1 MVDFKKLR
9 AARAQQSVTD
19 PVEIFRRLPKPPGIN
34 DLYTSQSD
42 VLRAWH
48 ERRDERDVVIKLQTG
63 GGKTLV
69 GLLIAQSTM
78 AETRGPVIYACPT
91 TQLVDQT
98 VEKAAAY
105 GIPAVAYETQRRGAF
120 PDAFLNGTSVLVC
133 VYPALFN
140 GLSRFGVRGGTKEI
154 VRAAG
159 IVLDDAHVAF
169 AAVRDAF
176 TLRVARVADPVG
188 YATLAGMF
196 RKDFEDIGR
205 VGTFDDVVDER
216 GGGAVV
222 ASDFA
227 IMEAPYWAW
236 QARLGQVRALL
247 REAGADDRHK
257 FAWPLLRDALDTC
270 HCLIGHDAVA
280 ITPLLP
286 PVDMIPTFAECG
298 RRVFMSATIGD
309 DSAIVRAFDAGERAV
324 ATPITSTSLAG
335 VSERM
340 ILAPELTGMPQ
351 RDMREMLGR
360 LAATVVERERAGA
373 VILTPSTA
381 AARAWEDV
389 ATFPDASSKV
399 AASVRALQDGAAL
412 GPFVFANRYDGID
425 LPGSACRVLIL
436 WGLPRGESE
445 YDLYRSTVFADSTAL
460 NGELAQ
466 RIEQGMGRG
475 ARGGSDYCVVIV
487 AGKDLTG
494 RLGRT
499 SNQKLLTSSTRAQI
513 EMGLEISKAVADENS
528 FLDTFML
535 CLRRDR
541 EWIEYHAETLANLAT
556 SDPVDKGQL
565 ALASVERAAA
575 RLLRGGRHEE
585 AIARLTD
592 YWVRTPDLDRRSK
605 GWLQQSAARA
615 AFLWGRPDLAQDLQ
629 RQAFANNDNL
639 LRPKAEIPYE
649 PLAAPGPQ
657 AAAIAGLVAGYK
669 VPRGYMAAF
678 DEVVAH
684 LVPSASSNQFE
695 QALADLG
702 AMLGFRVDRPD
713 DRVRRGPDV
722 LWLLDNATG
731 LLLEA
736 KSLKK
741 PGNPLTKEEHGQLL
755 NAEEWFRAQYPGYA
769 PIRAVVHPND
779 TATPSVPIGASRVL
793 TLARLQELVADAR
806 ALLDALCAMA
816 VPHDA
821 LVARCERLLDGS
833 TLQPQVLADHY
844 FVPFIPNP

>member
-1 MVDFKKLR
+1 M
-9 AARAQQSVTD
+9 
-19 PVEIFRRLPKPPGIN
+19 
-34 DLYTSQSD
+34 
-42 VLRAWH
+42 
-48 ERRDERDVVIKLQTG
+48 
-63 GGKTLV
+63 
-69 GLLIAQSTM
+69 
-78 AETRGPVIYACPT
+78 
-91 TQLVDQT
+91 
-98 VEKAAAY
+98 
-105 GIPAVAYETQRRGAF
+105 
-120 PDAFLNGTSVLVC
+120 
-133 VYPALFN
+133 
-140 GLSRFGVRGGTKEI
+140 
-154 VRAAG
+154 
-159 IVLDDAHVAF
+159 
-169 AAVRDAF
+169 
-176 TLRVARVADPVG
+176 
-188 YATLAGMF
+188 
-196 RKDFEDIGR
+196 
-205 VGTFDDVVDER
+205 
-216 GGGAVV
+216 
-222 ASDFA
+222 
-227 IMEAPYWAW
+227 
-236 QARLGQVRALL
+236 
-247 REAGADDRHK
+247 
-257 FAWPLLRDALDTC
+257 
-270 HCLIGHDAVA
+270 
-280 ITPLLP
+280 
-286 PVDMIPTFAECG
+286 
-298 RRVFMSATIGD
+298 
-309 DSAIVRAFDAGERAV
+309 
-324 ATPITSTSLAG
+324 
-335 VSERM
+335 
-340 ILAPELTGMPQ
+340 
-351 RDMREMLGR
+351 
-360 LAATVVERERAGA
+360 
-373 VILTPSTA
+373 
-381 AARAWEDV
+381 
-389 ATFPDASSKV
+389 
-399 AASVRALQDGAAL
+399 
-412 GPFVFANRYDGID
+412 
-425 LPGSACRVLIL
+425 
-436 WGLPRGESE
+436 
-445 YDLYRSTVFADSTAL
+445 
-460 NGELAQ
+460 
-466 RIEQGMGRG
+466 
-475 ARGGSDYCVVIV
+475 
-487 AGKDLTG
+487 
-494 RLGRT
+494 
-499 SNQKLLTSSTRAQI
+499 
-513 EMGLEISKAVADENS
+513 
-528 FLDTFML
+528 
-535 CLRRDR
+535 
-541 EWIEYHAETLANLAT
+541 
-556 SDPVDKGQL
+556 DKGQL